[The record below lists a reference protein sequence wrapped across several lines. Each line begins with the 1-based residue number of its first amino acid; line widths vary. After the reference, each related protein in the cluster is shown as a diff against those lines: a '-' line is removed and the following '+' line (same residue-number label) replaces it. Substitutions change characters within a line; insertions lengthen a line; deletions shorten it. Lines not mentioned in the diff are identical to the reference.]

1 MLSTLQNARA
11 GVQPRVEYVREGEI
25 RMPTTAVL
33 GGLWGDEGKG
43 KIIDFLAADA
53 SVVVRFSGG
62 NNAGHTV
69 VNDYG
74 KLVFHLIPCGICHE
88 GTVNVI
94 GNGVVISPEAL
105 IEEIEMVKSNGLPG
119 EIAISDRAH
128 LIMPYHVLLDRLE
141 EERRGAAAIGTT
153 GRGIGPA
160 YVDKVARMGVRA
172 GELLDLEELTIALPP
187 IIEFKN
193 ELITKIYGGEPLD
206 TNQILEQTKDWAA
219 QIGPYIR
226 SADEILTNAI
236 ASGQNVI
243 MEGAQGALL
252 DIDHGTYPFVT
263 SSSPTIGGALTGTG
277 IGPSSF
283 KRIIGVF
290 KAYAT
295 RVGAGPFPTEIHGAE
310 GDRIR
315 EMAGEFGATT
325 GRAAQSRMVRCR
337 RRPLHHP
344 RQRLHINGPHPTRH
358 PRQLG
363 THQNLHRLLTRRRD
377 HRRLPHRTR
386 SIGALR
392 TNLRGTTRLDR
403 IDDARHRLERPLR
416 RSPKLRPQARRTAG
430 HPSIR
435 DFHRTTS
442 RRYLG
447 RQRWAITASTYSI
460 TADASLSES

>member
-1 MLSTLQNARA
+1 MPLYAAKLPLQRQNSGMSGIPKNHRIPHEIITHTPRYNSFVKHTQNARA
-11 GVQPRVEYVREGEI
+11 GVQPPVGYVREGEI

-88 GTVNVI
+88 ATINVI

-160 YVDKVARMGVRA
+160 YVDKVARMGIRA

-193 ELITKIYGGEPLD
+193 ELITKNLRRRTTRHQPDTG
-206 TNQILEQTKDWAA
+206 TNQGVGRPDRSLH
-219 QIGPYIR
+219 QISRRDFSPTPSR
-226 SADEILTNAI
+226 QAKTSSWKAHK
-236 ASGQNVI
+236 
-243 MEGAQGALL
+243 GALL
-252 DIDHGTYPFVT
+252 DIDHGTYP
-263 SSSPTIGGALTGTG
+263 SSPLQAQ
-277 IGPSSF
+277 PS
-283 KRIIGVF
+283 
-290 KAYAT
+290 
-295 RVGAGPFPTEIHGAE
+295 
-310 GDRIR
+310 
-315 EMAGEFGATT
+315 
-325 GRAAQSRMVRCR
+325 AA
-337 RRPLHHP
+337 H
-344 RQRLHINGPHPTRH
+344 
-358 PRQLG
+358 
-363 THQNLHRLLTRRRD
+363 
-377 HRRLPHRTR
+377 
-386 SIGALR
+386 
-392 TNLRGTTRLDR
+392 
-403 IDDARHRLERPLR
+403 
-416 RSPKLRPQARRTAG
+416 
-430 HPSIR
+430 
-435 DFHRTTS
+435 
-442 RRYLG
+442 
-447 RQRWAITASTYSI
+447 
-460 TADASLSES
+460 

>member
-1 MLSTLQNARA
+1 
-11 GVQPRVEYVREGEI
+11 
-25 RMPTTAVL
+25 MPTTAVL

-88 GTVNVI
+88 GTINVV

-105 IEEIEMVKSNGLPG
+105 IEEISMVKENGLPG

-160 YVDKVARMGVRA
+160 YVDKVARMGIRA
-172 GELLDLEELTIALPP
+172 GELLDLEELMLALPP
-187 IIEFKN
+187 IIQFKN
-193 ELITKIYGGEPLD
+193 ELITKIYGREPLD
-206 TNQILEQTKDWAA
+206 TEQILEQTKEWAE
-219 QIGPYIR
+219 QIVPYIR
-226 SADEILTNAI
+226 SADEIITNAI

-283 KRIIGVF
+283 ERIIGVF

-295 RVGAGPFPTEIHGAE
+295 RVGAGPFPTEILGAE

-325 GRAAQSRMVRCR
+325 GRARRVGWFDAVAARYTTRVNGFTSMVLTQLDTLDNWERIKICTAYSLDGEIIEDFPIERGRLARCKPIYEELPGWSESTTRVTDWNGLCDGAQNYVRKLEELLGI
-337 RRPLHHP
+337 PASE
-344 RQRLHINGPHPTRH
+344 ISTGPH
-358 PRQLG
+358 
-363 THQNLHRLLTRRRD
+363 RD
-377 HRRLPHRTR
+377 DTLVVN
-386 SIGALR
+386 G
-392 TNLRGTTRLDR
+392 
-403 IDDARHRLERPLR
+403 
-416 RSPKLRPQARRTAG
+416 
-430 HPSIR
+430 
-435 DFHRTTS
+435 S
-442 RRYLG
+442 R
-447 RQRWAITASTYSI
+447 
-460 TADASLSES
+460 

>member
-1 MLSTLQNARA
+1 
-11 GVQPRVEYVREGEI
+11 
-25 RMPTTAVL
+25 MPTTAVL

-88 GTVNVI
+88 GTINVV

-105 IEEIEMVKSNGLPG
+105 IEEISMVKENGLPG

-128 LIMPYHVLLDRLE
+128 LIMPYHVLLDQLE

-160 YVDKVARMGVRA
+160 YVDKVARMGIRA
-172 GELLDLEELTIALPP
+172 GELLDLEELMLALPP
-187 IIEFKN
+187 IIQFKN
-193 ELITKIYGGEPLD
+193 ELITKIYGREPLD
-206 TNQILEQTKDWAA
+206 TEQILEQTKEWAE
-219 QIGPYIR
+219 QIVPYIR
-226 SADEILTNAI
+226 SADEIITNAI

-283 KRIIGVF
+283 ERIIGVF

-295 RVGAGPFPTEIHGAE
+295 RVGAGPFPTEILGAE

-325 GRAAQSRMVRCR
+325 GRARRVGWFDAVAARYTTRVNGFTSMV
-337 RRPLHHP
+337 L
-344 RQRLHINGPHPTRH
+344 
-358 PRQLG
+358 
-363 THQNLHRLLTRRRD
+363 
-377 HRRLPHRTR
+377 
-386 SIGALR
+386 
-392 TNLRGTTRLDR
+392 TRLDTLDNWER
-403 IDDARHRLERPLR
+403 IKICTAYSLDGEIIEDFPIERGRLARCKPIYEELP
-416 RSPKLRPQARRTAG
+416 G
-430 HPSIR
+430 
-435 DFHRTTS
+435 
-442 RRYLG
+442 
-447 RQRWAITASTYSI
+447 W
-460 TADASLSES
+460 SESTTRVTDWNGLCDGAQNYVRKLEELLGIPASEISTGPHRDDTLVVNGSR

>member
-1 MLSTLQNARA
+1 
-11 GVQPRVEYVREGEI
+11 
-25 RMPTTAVL
+25 MPTTAVL

-119 EIAISDRAH
+119 EITISDRAH

-160 YVDKVARMGVRA
+160 YVDKVARMGIRA

-206 TNQILEQTKDWAA
+206 TNQILEQTKEWAA

-236 ASGQNVI
+236 ASGQNII

-283 KRIIGVF
+283 ERIIGVF

-295 RVGAGPFPTEIHGAE
+295 RVGAGRSRPRFTAQ
-310 GDRIR
+310 R
-315 EMAGEFGATT
+315 E
-325 GRAAQSRMVRCR
+325 
-337 RRPLHHP
+337 
-344 RQRLHINGPHPTRH
+344 
-358 PRQLG
+358 
-363 THQNLHRLLTRRRD
+363 
-377 HRRLPHRTR
+377 
-386 SIGALR
+386 
-392 TNLRGTTRLDR
+392 
-403 IDDARHRLERPLR
+403 
-416 RSPKLRPQARRTAG
+416 
-430 HPSIR
+430 
-435 DFHRTTS
+435 
-442 RRYLG
+442 
-447 RQRWAITASTYSI
+447 TASERWP
-460 TADASLSES
+460 ASSAPQQGAHAESDGSMPSPLDTPPV